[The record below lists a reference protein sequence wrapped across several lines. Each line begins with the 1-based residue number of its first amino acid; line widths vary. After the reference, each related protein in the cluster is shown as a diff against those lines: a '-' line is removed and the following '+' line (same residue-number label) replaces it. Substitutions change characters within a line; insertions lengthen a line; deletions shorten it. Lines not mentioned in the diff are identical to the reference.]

1 MCSADWKS
9 CLNQYFVFFVF
20 CFFLPKGIRARECES
35 DNKRAINKRKLA
47 AIALRP
53 SGDEVDQKVR
63 DLMFESTSGC
73 TKKNR
78 DCIVVWE
85 YYGA

>member
-9 CLNQYFVFFVF
+9 CLNQYSVFF
-20 CFFLPKGIRARECES
+20 FFLPKGIRARECES

-73 TKKNR
+73 TKKTE
-78 DCIVVWE
+78 IVL
-85 YYGA
+85 

>member
-1 MCSADWKS
+1 MFKS
-9 CLNQYFVFFVF
+9 VF
-20 CFFLPKGIRARECES
+20 CFFFFFLLPKGIRARECES

-53 SGDEVDQKVR
+53 SGDEVGQKVR

-73 TKKNR
+73 TKKTE
-78 DCIVVWE
+78 IVL
-85 YYGA
+85 

>member
-1 MCSADWKS
+1 MLKS
-9 CLNQYFVFFVF
+9 VFCFFFV
-20 CFFLPKGIRARECES
+20 FFLPKGIRARECES

-73 TKKNR
+73 TKKTE
-78 DCIVVWE
+78 IVL
-85 YYGA
+85 

>member
-9 CLNQYFVFFVF
+9 CLNQYSVFF
-20 CFFLPKGIRARECES
+20 FFLLPKGIRARECES

-73 TKKNR
+73 TKKTE
-78 DCIVVWE
+78 IVL
-85 YYGA
+85 